1 MACHVYS
8 STCDLFTPLPCTRVL
23 SCLFLGYNATI
34 ASRLCQLFLPFRGLR
49 RGPRLCGYKYHL
61 VTTLRAQ
68 HRPGPGL

>member
-8 STCDLFTPLPCTRVL
+8 STLTILQRLHAL

-61 VTTLRAQ
+61 VTTLSAQ